1 MCVHTYAHECVHVY
15 AHECKDFCGGQERVL
30 DLPGAGVMSY
40 CETPDICAGNQ
51 TLVL

>member
-1 MCVHTYAHECVHVY
+1 MCVCIRMLMNVCMY

-30 DLPGAGVMSY
+30 DLHGAGVMSY